1 MASQISG
8 HLSPSSDYESIATA
22 TITSNTQQITFSSI
36 PQTYTHLQVR
46 LMTRTNRAIAI
57 EGINI
62 WFNGDFSSNL
72 SPYTFNIM
80 YDANGTQGSVYSTS
94 DSRVSQTTGSTQ
106 TANYYG
112 VAIADILNYTN
123 TNMKKSVRAFTAA
136 VPNGSAYLYYFGNQY
151 NSTSA
156 ITSMTFNNGG
166 TTDSFI
172 AGTKIALYGLKG

>member
-36 PQTYTHLQVR
+36 PQTYTHLQLR
-46 LMTRTNRAIAI
+46 SMTRNNRAVTVD
-57 EGINI
+57 GLCI

-72 SPYTFNIM
+72 SPYTANIM
-80 YDANGTQGSVYSTS
+80 YDANGTQGSVYLTS
-94 DSRVSQTTGSTQ
+94 DSRFSETAGSTQ

-112 VAIADILNYTN
+112 VAVTDILNYTN
-123 TNMKKSVRAFTAA
+123 TNMKKSARAFTALNI
-136 VPNGSAYLYYFGNQY
+136 NGSAWHYYFSTFY

-156 ITSMTFNNGG
+156 ITSITLNNGG

-172 AGTKIALYGLKG
+172 TGTKIALYGLKG